1 MKKYEKVAMLLAIRA
16 SKEIYVIPRTPEEI
30 LKLYKKKADLFSDE
44 ELKDLWKT
52 KNKVLSEREE

>member
-16 SKEIYVIPRTPEEI
+16 SEDIYVMPRTPEEV